1 MLKVEAIDVYYGD
14 LQAVKGVSFQVGKDQ
29 IVSLVGSNG
38 AGKTTT
44 LNAISGLNRIA
55 SGSIHFGEAN
65 IGRYRSHQIVDLGII
80 QVPEGRLLF
89 PEMTVMENLEMGC
102 FSLRA
107 RKNFKTSLDEVI
119 RLFPILTERQQ
130 QLAGTLSGGEQQM
143 LAIGRGLMAR
153 PTVLM
158 LDEPSLGLAP
168 LVVEEIIETIKTI
181 RTRGTA
187 ILLVEQNI
195 LHALSISDRA
205 YILENGG
212 IVMEGKGEELL
223 RNEEVKKAYLGL

>member
-1 MLKVEAIDVYYGD
+1 MLNVDAIDVYYGD
-14 LQAVKGVSFQVGKDQ
+14 LQAVKRVSFQVGKDQ

-55 SGSIHFGEAN
+55 SGSIHFGETN
-65 IGRYRSHQIVDLGII
+65 IGRYRSHQIVDLGIV

-181 RTRGTA
+181 RARGTA

>member
-1 MLKVEAIDVYYGD
+1 MLHVDGIDVYYGD

-55 SGSIHFGEAN
+55 SGSIHFGEIN
-65 IGRYRSHQIVDLGII
+65 IGRFPSHRIVDLGII
-80 QVPEGRLLF
+80 QVPEGRMLF

-107 RKNFKTSLDEVI
+107 RKNFKNSLQEVI
-119 RLFPILTERQQ
+119 RLFPIFTERKE

-168 LVVEEIIETIKTI
+168 FVVQEIIEVIKTI
-181 RTRGTA
+181 RERGTSV
-187 ILLVEQNI
+187 LLVEQNVF
-195 LHALSISDRA
+195 HALSISDLA
-205 YILENGG
+205 YILENGEV
-212 IVMEGKGEELL
+212 VMEGKGEELL
-223 RNEEVKKAYLGL
+223 KNEKVKKAYLGL